1 MNILVVTDSR
11 YFRQQLAREVGRF
24 AANTWANITLLGTLS
39 ASDKNQLD
47 YSQQCL
53 LNYRKE
59 ILNFLPV
66 ESDRTSIQKSILAW
80 QKNGD
85 RFTLISPDSWQK
97 RLELVLI
104 DGNIIQ
110 EIHFFSKR
118 HALDLLVLDGY
129 SNLNPLLLEAATEA
143 SGCVL
148 VAKGATDPNQIVCCL
163 SHEHISQNS
172 LEMINQLT
180 TLYNA
185 ALKFVGFSNRENERM
200 HIEIL
205 LKQLLHYYNDLNL
218 TPWLEMVDVSIMPQ
232 FIVQQSKKNLVA
244 ISVEKNSSCNGL
256 FTQEGLMSL
265 ISNTP
270 SSVLLLY

>member
-39 ASDKNQLD
+39 AFDKNKFD

-53 LNYRKE
+53 LNYRQE